1 MLTKMTAAHTPA
13 RIASMPPI
21 IRTLMMG
28 QLTFFGAYSIMSGPG
43 RKKMERYFTVTPD
56 SGLQALTTFHLCHT
70 DPVPLAF
77 NMAALGTLGA
87 YHVKKAGAH
96 SFLRLFGLGC
106 AAATLAVAIDA
117 RSNPNQTQNGHLGAS
132 AALLA
137 HTCFKYPQFFAL
149 YKMTPMFIC
158 AAALGYGIYY
168 DDKAIVAGLTAGY
181 AAILMAL

>member
-1 MLTKMTAAHTPA
+1 MLTKMTTAHTPA

-56 SGLQALTTFHLCHT
+56 SGVQALTTFHLCHT

-77 NMAALGTLGA
+77 NMVALGTMGA

-117 RSNPNQTQNGHLGAS
+117 RSNSNQTQTGHLGAS

-137 HTCFKYPQFFAL
+137 HTCLRYPQFFAL
-149 YKMTPMFIC
+149 YKMTPLFIC
-158 AAALGYGIYY
+158 AGALGYGIYY

>member
-1 MLTKMTAAHTPA
+1 MLAKMTSAHTPA
-13 RIASMPPI
+13 RIAGMPPI

-70 DPVPLAF
+70 DPVPLAA
-77 NMAALGTLGA
+77 NMVALGTLGA
-87 YHVKKAGAH
+87 YHVKKAGAN
-96 SFLRLFGLGC
+96 SFLRIFGLGC
-106 AAATLAVAIDA
+106 AAASLAVAIDA
-117 RSNPNQTQNGHLGAS
+117 RYNPNQTQNGHLGAS

-137 HTCFKYPQFFAL
+137 HTCFRSPQYFAL
-149 YKMTPMFIC
+149 YKAPPMLMC
-158 AAALGYGIYY
+158 AGVLAYGIYY

>member
-1 MLTKMTAAHTPA
+1 MLTKMQNAHTPA

-70 DPVPLAF
+70 NVVPLAA
-77 NMAALGTLGA
+77 NMVALGTLGA
-87 YHVKKAGAH
+87 FHVKAAGAN
-96 SFLRLFGLGC
+96 SFLRIFGLGC
-106 AAATLAVAIDA
+106 IAASLAVAIDA

-137 HTCFKYPQFFAL
+137 HTCFKNPHFFAL
-149 YKMTPMFIC
+149 NRFAPLTI
-158 AAALGYGIYY
+158 AAGALAYGIYF

-181 AAILMAL
+181 AAVLMAL

>member
-1 MLTKMTAAHTPA
+1 MLTKMQNAHTPA

-137 HTCFKYPQFFAL
+137 HTCFKHPQFFAL